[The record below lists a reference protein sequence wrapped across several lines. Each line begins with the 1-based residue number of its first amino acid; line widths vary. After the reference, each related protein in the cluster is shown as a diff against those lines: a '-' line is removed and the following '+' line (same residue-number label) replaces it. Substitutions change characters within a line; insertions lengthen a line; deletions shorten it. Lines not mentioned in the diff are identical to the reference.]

1 MEYIA
6 VLKNY
11 LEYNLDDKHTVN
23 LSLFLYWLKPRL
35 NSFFCIAICAFIFE
49 KIRTYW

>member
-11 LEYNLDDKHTVN
+11 LEY
-23 LSLFLYWLKPRL
+23 SLILWILLTETYTKF
-35 NSFFCIAICAFIFE
+35 FFCIFISAFIFV
-49 KIRTYW
+49 KKNLLNILG